1 MRKLP
6 AIALALVAAALVS
19 ACGKSE
25 PPVMPS
31 SAPVAAETPAPA
43 ATPPTADQL
52 KRVAALPAPYNT
64 GDPAR
69 GEEKFALCHTCHL
82 SAKGAPNLTGPD
94 LWGVFGTKAAQVPG
108 FDFSDGLKKS
118 GLTYDAPTLDKWI
131 TDPRVLVPDTKM
143 TFAGV
148 KDPKDRIDIIAYLA
162 TQRDP

>member
-1 MRKLP
+1 MRGYP
-6 AIALALVAAALVS
+6 ALAFAMAAAALVS

-31 SAPVAAETPAPA
+31 SAPEAAAAPA
-43 ATPPTADQL
+43 SAAPPSAEQL
-52 KRVAALPAPYNT
+52 KSVAALPAPYNT

-162 TQRDP
+162 TQHDP